1 MNQLATQPL
10 IENMLK
16 RVALTSKLNATNS
29 QTRIAQELLETLS
42 ILHVR
47 IAQTCCGCHCNQCD
61 KKCAI
66 VSSAIPE
73 EQRVIN
79 SFVNPCHTNRL
90 IARRDGYCL

>member
-1 MNQLATQPL
+1 
-10 IENMLK
+10 
-16 RVALTSKLNATNS
+16 
-29 QTRIAQELLETLS
+29 
-42 ILHVR
+42 
-47 IAQTCCGCHCNQCD
+47 
-61 KKCAI
+61 